1 MQRMRISID
10 NIALFFALMLALAM
24 GMVPVLAYAG
34 GPGPQKIAPQ
44 SAIASAGNNETN
56 EAAVFTSFRSFGEG
70 CEWALDASGA
80 LTVRAYQA
88 RCPPE
93 HGPGPMQSAKSR
105 RWYSSRA

>member
-1 MQRMRISID
+1 MVKEGATMQRMRISID
-10 NIALFFALMLALAM
+10 NIALFFALMMALAM

-34 GPGPQKIAPQ
+34 GPGPQEIAPQ

-80 LTVRAYQA
+80 LT
-88 RCPPE
+88 
-93 HGPGPMQSAKSR
+93 GSR
-105 RWYSSRA
+105 RKCWCKGGSLASV